1 MLNEFIMDNPPAP
14 PPSAGSKPANT
25 SSQPMKLLS
34 VNQGSAAPTVI
45 SLRPIDNPEADMHT
59 LNDGELSLRAR
70 KASLSERMTGAMKS
84 LVSNKSSGD
93 TIRGSSHD
101 EDDCGGAKS
110 AKYGEIRP
118 KSDLDNWLESE
129 DPEPDEELAPS
140 SGSKK
145 GFLKKALSRL
155 SMGSD
160 GAGEGRPSVSGC
172 ERSVLVGR
180 GKTPPNAEVPRR

>member
-1 MLNEFIMDNPPAP
+1 
-14 PPSAGSKPANT
+14 
-25 SSQPMKLLS
+25 MKLLS

-45 SLRPIDNPEADMHT
+45 SLRPIDHPEADMHT

-101 EDDCGGAKS
+101 EDDSGGAKS
-110 AKYGEIRP
+110 AKYGENRP

-145 GFLKKALSRL
+145 GFLKKAGSRL

-180 GKTPPNAEVPRR
+180 GKTPPNVEVPRR